1 MSYRFLKNTPLCRFE
16 REMQIIPGF
25 GHYIADSEYINIL
38 SAIMEEMQYANFK
51 HQIIR
56 KIMTLELGNL
66 NFKDTAHKKRFGE
79 LKWIAKKKG
88 YLFIKT
94 KKGLAIAFLLTA
106 NEMLFKRAIP
116 CMNDCGFSFEQISLK
131 GANEEM
137 YDLYQAA
144 RFINDGT
151 TNLTLCDLA
160 EPEIVCDYI
169 VKLV

>member
-106 NEMLFKRAIP
+106 NEMLFKRAIKH
-116 CMNDCGFSFEQISLK
+116 L
-131 GANEEM
+131 
-137 YDLYQAA
+137 
-144 RFINDGT
+144 
-151 TNLTLCDLA
+151 
-160 EPEIVCDYI
+160 
-169 VKLV
+169 

>member
-1 MSYRFLKNTPLCRFE
+1 
-16 REMQIIPGF
+16 
-25 GHYIADSEYINIL
+25 
-38 SAIMEEMQYANFK
+38 
-51 HQIIR
+51 
-56 KIMTLELGNL
+56 
-66 NFKDTAHKKRFGE
+66 
-79 LKWIAKKKG
+79 
-88 YLFIKT
+88 
-94 KKGLAIAFLLTA
+94 
-106 NEMLFKRAIP
+106 MLFKRAIP

-169 VKLV
+169 VKLVMDASLINKYGEEAFRYKMVNDAIVKHMNYQL